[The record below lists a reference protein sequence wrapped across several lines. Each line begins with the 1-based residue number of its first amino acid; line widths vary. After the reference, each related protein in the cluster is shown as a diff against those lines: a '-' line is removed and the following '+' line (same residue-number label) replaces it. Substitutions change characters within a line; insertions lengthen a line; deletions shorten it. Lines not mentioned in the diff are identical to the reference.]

1 MDNSAIDEMVA
12 QIDLDDIN
20 EADDY
25 VEEDTEE
32 WGAMVDDSRNLD
44 LGVTNEGEV
53 NIQEAF
59 QKTEQQKRDL
69 EMKNALKLDKDR
81 IVRISQKKRRIR
93 YTPPGKYCKLPKRQ
107 YCLTGGPSKLKHQE
121 APREPP

>member
-1 MDNSAIDEMVA
+1 MDLTSIDDLVA
-12 QIDLDDIN
+12 QIDLEPLDDIDG
-20 EADDY
+20 ADDY
-25 VEEDTEE
+25 NEEDTEE

-44 LGVTNEGEV
+44 LDVTNEGEV

-69 EMKNALKLDKDR
+69 EMKNAKKLEKDR

-93 YTPPGKYCKLPKRQ
+93 YTPPGKLCFFTVFVI
-107 YCLTGGPSKLKHQE
+107 CLIIFLLI
-121 APREPP
+121 